1 MKFKNLLL
9 LSMSILIAVGVFFSC
24 QEEEIQIKG
33 EITFNI
39 GKLTQ
44 ANLKSLND
52 LDSADH
58 VLVTITDELG
68 NPTDYTLYKL
78 ELIKF
83 GDDFLTEKIA
93 LNIGN
98 YQVTEFYVLDKD
110 DNVIYASPMELSV
123 LAQNVDDP

>member
-1 MKFKNLLL
+1 MKIKNLLL
-9 LSMSILIAVGVFFSC
+9 LSTAILIAAGIFFSC

-33 EITFNI
+33 EIAFNI

-68 NPTDYTLYKL
+68 NPTDYSLYKL
-78 ELIKF
+78 ELFKF
-83 GDDFLTEKIA
+83 GDDYITEKIA
-93 LNIGN
+93 LNIGS
-98 YQVTEFYVLDKD
+98 YQVT
-110 DNVIYASPMELSV
+110 
-123 LAQNVDDP
+123 